1 LHEFFDQF
9 VVFIELLIEFL
20 HARKCLINAV
30 NVAKNEVA
38 LWLLEKRF
46 FNTFE
51 QDNQG
56 LTKLKYMGLLHSYN
70 FEHFIGQIE
79 SFLINF
85 QRIQLE
91 REQFEHFY
99 KNFMVKQAQTLF
111 ILLINVQ
118 NLLHQLHPKSL
129 LLFMD

>member
-1 LHEFFDQF
+1 
-9 VVFIELLIEFL
+9 
-20 HARKCLINAV
+20 
-30 NVAKNEVA
+30 
-38 LWLLEKRF
+38 
-46 FNTFE
+46 
-51 QDNQG
+51 
-56 LTKLKYMGLLHSYN
+56 MGLLHSYN